1 MKANSKSTKIIAAIG
16 LLGVCIFLV
25 FGSEIKKYI
34 DEKVFES
41 TYQFFLVT
49 IIGGGVS
56 LIFESY
62 RRDHEAKEREAEH
75 QREEQKHQEEIQ
87 REAKERRREIQRSLR
102 ANLIVAF
109 NNIKKVRRL
118 LRAEAILGE
127 PHEENEV
134 VVGEEYKKQ
143 MNALMDAQLSIEF
156 AYRVI
161 KYESDLFQDSTLAAK
176 LKGANKYLRDII
188 DEYEKSYRKF
198 STESTI
204 HLHEFPKLYDF
215 IRPSAEAKEI
225 KKDFWDPFYN
235 AFDII
240 GRVLQS

>member
-1 MKANSKSTKIIAAIG
+1 MKANLKSTTIIIVIG
-16 LLGVCIFLV
+16 IIGVCIFLG
-25 FGSEIKKYI
+25 FGDEIKKYTN
-34 DEKVFES
+34 EKIFES

-49 IIGGGVS
+49 IMGGGVS
-56 LIFESY
+56 LVFESY
-62 RRDHEAKEREAEH
+62 RRDREAKEREVER
-75 QREEQKHQEEIQ
+75 QREE
-87 REAKERRREIQRSLR
+87 KERRREIQRSLR

-109 NNIKKVRRL
+109 NNVKKVRRL

-127 PHEENEV
+127 PHENNV
-134 VVGEEYKKQ
+134 VVGKEYNRQ

-161 KYESDLFQDSTLAAK
+161 KYETDLFQDSTLATK
-176 LKGANKYLRDII
+176 LKEANTYLRDII

-198 STESTI
+198 STESSAI
-204 HLHEFPKLYDF
+204 NLHEFPKLCDF
-215 IRPSAEAKEI
+215 IRPYAESREI
-225 KKDFWDPFYN
+225 KKDFWEPFNN